1 MGYRYGFNTQERDE
15 DIAKGHYTAEYWEY
29 DSRLGRRWNLDPVD
43 QVWMSNYSVLMNCPV
58 VMIDFWGDNPSPN
71 NYEKSAINRA
81 EKLSKKNPGYIVTL
95 EKGNSNEE
103 FIISIHKPIIKTTI
117 SLNTPKDNNILYEW
131 NISQSTVG
139 YKEVSTEIY
148 KVGRWDKFV
157 AIFGKG
163 NATFSFGVVFTSK
176 NGGNSNKFASILD
189 PDGKFI
195 TVDEEIMSI
204 FGSLKLKPENNNS
217 VLTRSLNTGIT
228 KDKEGMDQTIRETAN
243 TSGESLGV
251 KSEKEEYKGLKVLKS
266 KQDVDTKDGKLYNYD
281 SVTNRKGWI
290 KFGKPLEGNK
300 NEVNIKK
307 NKL

>member
-1 MGYRYGFNTQERDE
+1 
-15 DIAKGHYTAEYWEY
+15 
-29 DSRLGRRWNLDPVD
+29 
-43 QVWMSNYSVLMNCPV
+43 
-58 VMIDFWGDNPSPN
+58 
-71 NYEKSAINRA
+71 
-81 EKLSKKNPGYIVTL
+81 
-95 EKGNSNEE
+95 
-103 FIISIHKPIIKTTI
+103 
-117 SLNTPKDNNILYEW
+117 
-131 NISQSTVG
+131 
-139 YKEVSTEIY
+139 
-148 KVGRWDKFV
+148 V

-195 TVDEEIMSI
+195 TVDEEIMSL